1 MTQQHLS
8 VLQREVLHYFS
19 DSLCKIFVDGTLGA
33 GGHSKAM
40 LEAHPEIEKLVG
52 IDQDPLA
59 LEIARER
66 LKPWEDKVQLIRGNF
81 ASIKTLLNRH
91 GIKTING
98 LLLDIGVSSMQLD
111 RPEKGFSFMRDGPLD
126 MRMDPD
132 QPLTAA
138 EIVNT
143 WSERDLGV
151 ILRDYGEEK
160 QWRALARALV
170 EARQNF
176 QITTT
181 MQLSEVLMPLLGWRK
196 GKGLHPLTLVF
207 QALRICV
214 NDELGVLAKI
224 LPDALDLLAPGGRL
238 AIISFHSLEDRIVK
252 NAFRDAASDKE
263 DYDHGL
269 EGLFI
274 DKVPLVKVLT
284 RKPAIAME
292 DEIMQ
297 NPRSRSA
304 KLRVVEKLEV
314 KGVK

>member
-1 MTQQHLS
+1 MTQPHLS

-19 DSLCKIFVDGTLGA
+19 ECHCKIFVDGTLGA
-33 GGHSKAM
+33 GGHSLALLK
-40 LEAHPEIEKLVG
+40 AHPEIENLYG

-59 LEIARER
+59 LEIAKER
-66 LKPWEDKVQLIRGNF
+66 LAPWPEKVQLVRGNF
-81 ASIKTLLNRH
+81 SSIKKLLH
-91 GIKTING
+91 QYGIKSING

-111 RPEKGFSFMRDGPLD
+111 RPEKGFSFMREGPLD

-143 WSERDLGV
+143 WPEKDLGL
-151 ILRDYGEEK
+151 IFRDYGEEK
-160 QWRALARALV
+160 QWRGIARALV
-170 EARQNF
+170 EARQDF
-176 QITTT
+176 EITTT
-181 MQLSEVLMPLLGWRK
+181 LQLNEVLMPLLGWRK

-214 NDELGVLAKI
+214 NDELGVLTKI
-224 LPDALDLLAPGGRL
+224 LPDAIDLLAPGGRL

-263 DYDHGL
+263 NHDHGL

-274 DKVPLVKVLT
+274 DKIPQVKLLT
-284 RKPAIAME
+284 RKPATALE
-292 DEIMQ
+292 DEIQ
-297 NPRSRSA
+297 ANPRSRSA
-304 KLRVVEKLEV
+304 KLRVVEKI
-314 KGVK
+314 GPMQ

>member
-1 MTQQHLS
+1 MDDQPHLS
-8 VLQREVLHYFS
+8 VLQREVLHYFL
-19 DSLCKIFVDGTLGA
+19 DCQCKIFVDGTLGA
-33 GGHSKAM
+33 GGHSKAI
-40 LEAHPEIEKLVG
+40 LEAHPEIEKFIG

-59 LEIARER
+59 LEIAKER
-66 LKPWEDKVQLIRGNF
+66 LAPWHKKVQFIRGNF
-81 ASIKTLLNRH
+81 ASIKTLLNSR
-91 GIKTING
+91 GIKSIDG

-132 QPLTAA
+132 QALTAA

-143 WSERDLGV
+143 WSEKDLGV
-151 ILRDYGEEK
+151 IFRDYGEEK
-160 QWRALARALV
+160 QWRALSRAIV
-170 EARQNF
+170 EARKDF

-181 MQLSEVLMPLLGWRK
+181 MQLTDVLMPLLGWRK

-252 NAFRDAASDKE
+252 NAFREAASDKM
-263 DYDHGL
+263 DDDG
-269 EGLFI
+269 G
-274 DKVPLVKVLT
+274 
-284 RKPAIAME
+284 ME
-292 DEIMQ
+292 
-297 NPRSRSA
+297 
-304 KLRVVEKLEV
+304 
-314 KGVK
+314 

>member
-1 MTQQHLS
+1 MDQPHLS
-8 VLQREVLHYFS
+8 VLQREVLHYFADCS
-19 DSLCKIFVDGTLGA
+19 CKVFVDGTLGA
-33 GGHSKAM
+33 GGHSKAI
-40 LEAHPEIEKLVG
+40 LENHPEIVKHIG

-59 LEIARER
+59 LEIAKER
-66 LKPWEDKVQLIRGNF
+66 LAPWQSKLQLIRGNF
-81 ASIKTLLNRH
+81 SSIKKLLQNY
-91 GIKTING
+91 GITSING

-111 RPEKGFSFMRDGPLD
+111 RPEKGFSFMREGPLD

-151 ILRDYGEEK
+151 IFRDYGEEK
-160 QWRALARALV
+160 QWRGVARAIA
-170 EARQNF
+170 EARQSF
-176 QITTT
+176 EITTT
-181 MQLSEVLMPLLGWRK
+181 MQLSEILMPVLGWRK
-196 GKGLHPLTLVF
+196 GKGLHPMTLVF

-214 NDELGVLAKI
+214 NDELGVLSKI

-252 NAFRDAASDKE
+252 NFFRESASDKE
-263 DYDHGL
+263 DGGL

-274 DKVPLVKVLT
+274 DKIPLVKLIT
-284 RKPAIAME
+284 RKPAVALD
-292 DEIMQ
+292 DEINL

-304 KLRVVEKLEV
+304 KLRVVEKIGKE
-314 KGVK
+314 

>member
-1 MTQQHLS
+1 MTQPHLS

-19 DSLCKIFVDGTLGA
+19 DCHCRIFVDGTLGA
-33 GGHSKAM
+33 GGHSKAI

-59 LEIARER
+59 LEIAKER
-66 LKPWEDKVQLIRGNF
+66 LAPWQNKIQLIRGNF
-81 ASIKTLLNRH
+81 ASIKTLLNKH
-91 GIKTING
+91 GIKSIDG

-126 MRMDPD
+126 MRMDPE
-132 QPLTAA
+132 QSLTAA

-170 EARQNF
+170 QARENF
-176 QITTT
+176 QISTTL
-181 MQLSEVLMPLLGWRK
+181 QLTEVLMPLLGWRK

-214 NDELGVLAKI
+214 NDELGVLTKI

-238 AIISFHSLEDRIVK
+238 AIITFHSLEDRIVK

-263 DYDHGL
+263 DHDHGL

-274 DKVPLVKVLT
+274 DKIPLVKLLT
-284 RKPAIAME
+284 RKPVTAAD
-292 DEIMQ
+292 DEISQ

-304 KLRVVEKLEV
+304 KLRVVEKLGP
-314 KGVK
+314 KK